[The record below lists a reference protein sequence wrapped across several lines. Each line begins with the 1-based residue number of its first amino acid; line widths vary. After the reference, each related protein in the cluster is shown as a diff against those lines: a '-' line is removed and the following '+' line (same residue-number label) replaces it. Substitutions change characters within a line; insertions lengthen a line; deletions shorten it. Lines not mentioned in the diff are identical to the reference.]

1 MHDLNPTDASKES
14 NVTADTR
21 NDVASTVESTSAQ
34 ATTAQD
40 EAKAASKAR
49 RGKIFADLAPLI
61 GLAVL
66 AIAFV
71 AVGTVSGTNMS
82 YALETLVNQSVV
94 VIIIATGAIFIFA
107 MGSFDISLGAS
118 TLVAAMV
125 AGLVHNETGNL
136 WLMLGAAVLTA
147 VLTSLVSATLA
158 SVFNLPVFVTTVA
171 MLSVLG
177 AVASAL
183 VQTTGGAQIRL
194 DRAFARE
201 YDTLTVK
208 IIVAVAFLALCV
220 FLFNFTRL
228 GRVEKLMGG
237 NPVTAKLT
245 GVSMKLTAIAAFGIA
260 GLGVGLGAFL
270 TALRT
275 PTLTVTSASDIG
287 MNILVAM
294 VFGGMVISGGPRSR
308 IYAAII
314 GGLSM
319 ALLNQTLS
327 ILLQGMAGG
336 AGIAQM
342 VRAVLFLAVV
352 WLAASGFR
360 TKVLPR

>member
-1 MHDLNPTDASKES
+1 MHDLNGT
-14 NVTADTR
+14 
-21 NDVASTVESTSAQ
+21 TV
-34 ATTAQD
+34 AQD
-40 EAKAASKAR
+40 DAVAGTPATPTKAAIAKEDAAAAAKAR
-49 RGKIFADLAPLI
+49 RGKLFADLAPLI

-66 AIAFV
+66 AVAFV
-71 AVGTVSGTNMS
+71 LAGTSAGTNMG
-82 YALETLVNQSVV
+82 YAVETLVNQSVI

-125 AGLVHNETGNL
+125 AGLVHNATGNL
-136 WLMLGAAVLTA
+136 WLMLGASVLAAVTA
-147 VLTSLVSATLA
+147 SLISATLA
-158 SVFNLPVFVTTVA
+158 AVFNLPVFVTTVA

-177 AVASAL
+177 AVAAAL
-183 VQTTGGAQIRL
+183 VQTTGGAQIRI
-194 DRAFARE
+194 DRSFARE

-220 FLFNFTRL
+220 FLFNYTRL

-237 NPVTAKLT
+237 NPVTARLT
-245 GVSMKLTAIAAFGIA
+245 GVSMKLTAIAAFAIA

-314 GGLSM
+314 GGISM
-319 ALLNQTLS
+319 ALLNQTMS
-327 ILLQGMAGG
+327 IMLQGMAGG